1 MAIARARFNWNA
13 ARGLALGA
21 CAACACLFGISPAN
35 AQTAPSAQQS
45 ESNSRLLTAEEG
57 RTIVNTAWGW
67 EQSTEGTQD
76 CSHLVHQVYLLAGY
90 DYPYASSFDIYAGNE
105 NFGRVKTPQAGDLV
119 AWPGHVGIVVDAL
132 QHSFYSLVST
142 GLEAQDY
149 AGPYWRSRG
158 RPRFYRYKVEDSGSV
173 TVAKAAAAPGASK
186 SAEPRK
192 GAAGA
197 GERSPAEYSASNKA
211 PKAASERTAVIHA
224 RVAATTPEAPSETAE
239 VPPSIIIA
247 AARKQPTR
255 GEVAAAI
262 SELSSA
268 TGNVLRASD
277 PSKLQT
283 PVVIYERLDV
293 ERVEIK
299 RDHGWAHLQIDSKAS
314 IAGGGTDLKRRRE
327 KVRWELRRMETG
339 WEAVTPTDRTYVP
352 RDVAVRNLA
361 DQLARLTASDGS
373 AAHDDKILRRE
384 SQLANLLSV
393 LLENK

>member
-1 MAIARARFNWNA
+1 MFSRRRGIFVPECPVERWSTMGLMVKFGWKRAHRTGVA
-13 ARGLALGA
+13 AGLVWICFLAVSL
-21 CAACACLFGISPAN
+21 AN
-35 AQTAPSAQQS
+35 AQVVSSPQESTA
-45 ESNSRLLTAEEG
+45 NFRLLTTEEG
-57 RTIVNTAWGW
+57 RAIVNAAW
-67 EQSTEGTQD
+67 EQNQPGGGSQD
-76 CSHLVHQVYLLAGY
+76 CSHVVHEIYAKAGFEY
-90 DYPYASSFDIYAGNE
+90 AYASSFDIYAGNE
-105 NFGRVKTPQAGDLV
+105 NFARVKTPQAGDLIV
-119 AWPGHVGIVVDAL
+119 WPGHVGIIVDPL

-142 GLEAQDY
+142 GFEAQDY

-277 PSKLQT
+277 PSKLQM

-314 IAGGGTDLKRRRE
+314 IAGGGTDLK
-327 KVRWELRRMETG
+327 K
-339 WEAVTPTDRTYVP
+339 
-352 RDVAVRNLA
+352 
-361 DQLARLTASDGS
+361 S
-373 AAHDDKILRRE
+373 AGAPSRGR
-384 SQLANLLSV
+384 A
-393 LLENK
+393 